1 MKNVFFSLLS
11 SPLMALCLAGC
22 SAMPA
27 AADAPALDGTAWV
40 LAALPGRTLVG
51 GSTATLSFEGG
62 RAQGSDSCNRFGV
75 PFTARGN
82 VIDLSGQGMSTQM
95 ACPPDVTK
103 QAEVFRAALS
113 GAKTYRAVDGQ
124 LQLLGADGAMLAT
137 FAAQSRSLAG
147 TTWQVTG
154 INNGRNALVSL
165 VAGSTVTL
173 QFLADGKVAGS
184 AGCNQYTA
192 RYEADGSKLRISAPA
207 STRRLCPD
215 TGVMEQEQAFLKALE
230 AVSTMRMEGNR
241 VELRD
246 AKGAMQV
253 VATKSSGG

>member
-1 MKNVFFSLLS
+1 MKYVHSLLAG
-11 SPLMALCLAGC
+11 LMLAMGLAGC

-27 AADAPALDGTAWV
+27 AADVPTLDGTAWV
-40 LAALPGRTLVG
+40 LAALPGRTLVN

-62 RAQGSDSCNRFGV
+62 RAQGSDSCNRFGI
-75 PFTARGN
+75 PFTTRGSA
-82 VIDLSGQGMSTQM
+82 IDLSGQGMATQM
-95 ACPPDVTK
+95 ACPPAVAQ
-103 QAEVFRAALS
+103 QAEAFRAALS
-113 GAKTYRAVDGQ
+113 GARTYRVAGGQ
-124 LQLLGADGAMLAT
+124 LQLLGAEGALLAAFT
-137 FAAQSRSLAG
+137 AQSRSLAG

-192 RYEADGSKLRISAPA
+192 RYEAEGAKLRILAPA
-207 STRRLCPD
+207 STRRMCPD
-215 TGVMEQEQAFLKALE
+215 SGVMEQEQAFLKALE
-230 AVSTMRMEGNR
+230 AVTTMRMEGNR

-246 AKGAMQV
+246 AQGAMQV
-253 VATKSSGG
+253 VAAKSSGA

>member
-1 MKNVFFSLLS
+1 MKNVFSLLA
-11 SPLMALCLAGC
+11 SPLLVLGLAGC

-103 QAEVFRAALS
+103 QAEAFRAALS
-113 GAKTYRAVDGQ
+113 SAKTYRVVDGR
-124 LQLLGADGAMLAT
+124 LQLLGADGAVLAT

-192 RYEADGSKLRISAPA
+192 GYEADGSKLRISAPA

-215 TGVMEQEQAFLKALE
+215 TSVMEQEQAFLKTLE

>member
-1 MKNVFFSLLS
+1 MKSVFSLLA
-11 SPLMALCLAGC
+11 SPLLALGLAGC

-27 AADAPALDGTAWV
+27 AADASALDGTGWV

-75 PFTARGN
+75 PFTTRGN
-82 VIDLSGQGMSTQM
+82 VIDLSGRGMSTQM
-95 ACPPDVTK
+95 ACPTDVTK
-103 QAEVFRAALS
+103 QAEAFRAALS
-113 GAKTYRAVDGQ
+113 GAKTYRVVDGR
-124 LQLLGADGAMLAT
+124 LQLLGADGAVLAT

-173 QFLADGKVAGS
+173 QFLADGKVAGF

-192 RYEADGSKLRISAPA
+192 GYEADGSKLRISAPA

-253 VATKSSGG
+253 VATKSNGG

>member
-1 MKNVFFSLLS
+1 MKHKPSLPASL
-11 SPLMALCLAGC
+11 LMALLLVGC

-51 GSTATLSFEGG
+51 GSAATLSFEGS

-75 PFTARGN
+75 PYTTRGSA
-82 VIDLSGQGMSTQM
+82 IDLSGQGMSTQM
-95 ACPPDVTK
+95 ACPPEVMK
-103 QAEVFRAALS
+103 QAEAFWAALT
-113 GAKTYRAVDGQ
+113 GAKSYRVVDGR
-124 LQLLGADGAMLAT
+124 LQLLGADGAVLAA

-147 TTWQVTG
+147 TNWQVTG
-154 INNGRNALVSL
+154 VNNGRNALVSL

-207 STRRLCPD
+207 ATRRLCPE

-230 AVSTMRMEGNR
+230 AVSTMRMESNR
-241 VELRD
+241 IELRD
-246 AKGAMQV
+246 AQGALQV
-253 VATKSSGG
+253 VATKSSGA